1 MYRPIRFG
9 HVILKNSGN
18 REIGDGVDYIRKLDI
33 LQEGTSNENYYAYID
48 NKFEGVIDTLNIVG
62 KKVRFQ
68 TDSNRSPTIGVLS
81 VSGDGTSIEF
91 NQGSTVTISN
101 TLSFN
106 SKSGSRSYIKSTSS
120 GSQASLIYNGDDFCG
135 DYIRV
140 KDIALTTSATV
151 TLGPYSQNEGN
162 VSGFNFNT
170 DSGNTLSGMTITTSP
185 TGATF
190 YQNQEITFVVSSTYT
205 GQNSTVIHFFVN
217 GIKTQTGTSTIYS
230 SDTIENGDIVF
241 SSIEIPYSG
250 TVTGCS
256 FSTIGKTD
264 DLTMSLSN
272 YPVIISS
279 TYSQTANNVAVTFNE
294 PVFTNS
300 DGSGNLIASDFQL
313 TLLGGSG
320 QLNSSTPSSI
330 SKNGNI
336 YTLGIN
342 TSNLVGSEVLTIRPN
357 NYQIFDYQ
365 GQRADVNQ
373 SNNSVRLG
381 TVSASLS
388 QAEVSTDNLVITI
401 TFSEQVYNT
410 INGSGNLELS
420 DFILELSGGTA
431 TLSSTTPISI
441 FQNGFKYS
449 LGFEF
454 NGIPDG
460 NELIN
465 IKLAQNSIFDIQ
477 GVALPQVQSNSSD
490 NLNADDDSDGVANPI
505 DLCSGTTAGVSV
517 NMNGCEDS
525 ATKFYWVG
533 GTGNWSDFSNHW
545 ATSSGGSTFH
555 SRAPNSGENL
565 YFDQNSFSA
574 SDQVVTIDI
583 DNAACKNISW
593 SGVTNNPKFD
603 YNYKQLKV
611 YGSFLLNENMIL
623 YRDNTNLIGTASVTF
638 DSKGKQLRQLFLN
651 GPSVSLSSPLTL
663 SSQLYCQSGVFTTNN
678 HDVNTGNNFLIIVT
692 QNATMTL
699 NLGTSSITT
708 SNYYYS
714 YSRLSSSGNGDL
726 VMNNSQATY
735 LFNGSNYSDES
746 GRQGLQ
752 NDWKEIITNRSSTN
766 SINFYSYGDIDRL
779 VQKGNGQIRLHQTS
793 RNNGGPHGNNLSK
806 IGYAEIKNSA
816 NFTGNVSFTTLKLQ
830 GNGAIYTFGSNY
842 SYSVSET
849 FELGQAGCAIT
860 TLKASSPG
868 TVANISSVQ
877 SLTSNYLDIQDINY
891 TGTASF
897 TANNSINNGNNSG
910 ITFGA
915 STSRNL
921 YWIGGTGN
929 WSDGSQWSLS
939 SGGSALGCP
948 PTSVDNLY
956 FDQNSFSASD
966 QVVTIDIDNAACK
979 NISWSGVTNN
989 PKFDYNY
996 KQLKVYGS
1004 FLLNENMI
1012 LYRDNTNL
1020 IGTASVTFDSKGK
1033 QLRQL
1038 FLNGPS
1044 VSLSSPLTLSSQ
1056 LYCQSGVFT
1065 TNNHDVNTG
1074 NNFLIIVTQNATMT
1088 LNLGTSSITTSN
1100 YYYSYSRLSSSGNG
1114 DLVMN
1119 NSQATYLFNG
1129 SNYSDES
1136 GRQGLQNDW
1145 KEIITNRSS
1154 TNSINFYSYG
1164 DIDRLVQKGN
1174 GQIRLHQTSRNNG
1187 GPHGNNLSKIGYAE
1201 IKNSAN
1207 FTGNVSFTTLKLQ
1220 GNGAIYTFGSNYSY
1234 SVSETFELGQAG
1246 CAITTLK
1253 ASSPGT
1259 VANISSVQSLT
1270 SNYLD
1275 IQDINYTG
1283 TASFTA
1289 NNSIN
1294 NGNNSGI
1301 TFGLLQERNLYW
1313 IGGTGNWSDGSQWSL
1328 SSGGSA
1334 LGCPPTSVD
1343 NLYFDQNSFS
1353 ASDQVVT
1360 IDIDNAACKN
1370 ISWSGVT
1377 NNPKF
1382 DYNYKQLKV
1391 YGSFLLNENMI
1402 LYRDNTN
1409 LIGTASVTFD
1419 SKGKQLRQLFLNGP
1433 SVSLSSPLT
1442 LSSQLYC
1449 QSGVF
1454 TTNNHDVNTGNNFL
1468 IIVTQNATMTLNL
1481 GTSSIT
1487 TSNYYYSYSR
1497 LSSSGNGDLVMNNSQ
1512 ATYLFNGSNYSDES
1526 GRQGLQ
1532 NDWKEIITNRSSTN
1546 SINFYSYGDIDRLV
1560 QKGNGQI
1567 RLHQTSRNN
1576 GGPHGNNLSKI
1587 GYAEIK
1593 NSANFTG
1600 NVSFTTL
1607 KLQGNGAIYTFG
1619 SNYSYSVSET
1629 FELNSPLG
1637 QVSTIKSSSSG
1648 SQTDIT
1654 ILNSAPCVD
1663 YISVKDIN
1671 FSSTA
1676 TITAGPNS
1684 NDEGNNSGI
1693 EFYSDS
1699 SITLQG
1705 ISIIS
1710 DIGTSIADF
1719 QSATFT
1725 ATSTSEIPS
1734 NATLNWYV
1742 NKQLIQSGTSKTFSA
1757 GVITQN
1763 YDIECAI
1770 AIPYSG
1776 STGSCSFSV
1785 KGKSNTI
1792 NMNVSTNPI
1801 IRETIIT
1808 SDNKFIKVKFSE
1820 AVFTNSNST
1829 GELTTDDFRLYING
1843 GVATL
1848 SNSYPTSI
1856 VKEGAYYKLTFGL
1869 NGKLNGQEVI
1879 TVKPNGDYNIYD
1891 SQGLRSYQNQ
1901 SNNTVTLNYNPPIID
1916 GVSVNSAL
1924 NELTVVFS
1932 EPVNGSDQIPYSSAI
1947 RYNAFH
1953 ISVSGGNSTLATPL
1967 ANSISGS
1974 VDTYKLQ
1981 FTLQGTPNGNEI
1993 FRVTPV
1999 YNQIFDLQGFAASHL
2014 QSYNTTCVNCD
2025 SDSDGINDASDA
2037 CPNTPSGAVVDQN
2050 GCSDNQ
2056 KDADYDGVPD
2066 SQDYCLNT
2074 PLGTDVSANGCS
2086 LSQNNQ
2092 QDPSDNNNQDN
2103 NQDNDSGQSSNTTI
2117 DSDSDGIVDQSD
2129 NCPTTANANQADT
2142 DADGIGDVC
2151 DNAPNTANSNQTDSD
2166 GDGVGDAEDTDDDN
2180 DGVPDTLDAF
2190 PTNASESLDS
2200 DGDGIGD
2207 QADPDADN
2215 DGIAN
2220 ENDNCI
2226 TIANVSQ
2233 ADLDGDGLGDVCDT
2247 DADGDGY
2254 TYYNEASCGTSDFD
2268 ANSIPL
2274 DTDGDLIADCVD
2286 QDDDNDE
2293 FYDVNDRF
2301 PLDSLEW
2308 ADNDDDGIGD
2318 NADTDDDNDGWL
2330 DTLEDASGTDP
2341 KDNNDFPIDTDL
2353 DGDPD
2358 STDTDDDN
2366 DTYLDTED
2374 SFPLDN
2380 NEWSDNDNDGIGD
2393 NADLDD
2399 DNDDCL
2405 DVVDDFPFDPAFCR
2419 DIDGDGID
2427 DEFDYDSD
2435 NDGIPDHRDAF
2446 PLDPNGSLDTDGDG
2460 IPDSQDDDDGND
2472 GFPDE
2477 GTFISTALT
2486 PNQPGLESTWK
2497 IINLEDYPFT
2507 SVTVYAADG
2516 SLVYKSANYQND
2528 WTGTNIRTG
2537 NALPTGPYYYR
2548 ISLGGTSSEV
2558 KDGWLYIFN

>member
-1 MYRPIRFG
+1 M
-9 HVILKNSGN
+9 
-18 REIGDGVDYIRKLDI
+18 
-33 LQEGTSNENYYAYID
+33 
-48 NKFEGVIDTLNIVG
+48 
-62 KKVRFQ
+62 
-68 TDSNRSPTIGVLS
+68 
-81 VSGDGTSIEF
+81 
-91 NQGSTVTISN
+91 
-101 TLSFN
+101 
-106 SKSGSRSYIKSTSS
+106 
-120 GSQASLIYNGDDFCG
+120 
-135 DYIRV
+135 
-140 KDIALTTSATV
+140 
-151 TLGPYSQNEGN
+151 
-162 VSGFNFNT
+162 
-170 DSGNTLSGMTITTSP
+170 
-185 TGATF
+185 
-190 YQNQEITFVVSSTYT
+190 
-205 GQNSTVIHFFVN
+205 
-217 GIKTQTGTSTIYS
+217 
-230 SDTIENGDIVF
+230 
-241 SSIEIPYSG
+241 
-250 TVTGCS
+250 
-256 FSTIGKTD
+256 
-264 DLTMSLSN
+264 
-272 YPVIISS
+272 
-279 TYSQTANNVAVTFNE
+279 
-294 PVFTNS
+294 
-300 DGSGNLIASDFQL
+300 
-313 TLLGGSG
+313 
-320 QLNSSTPSSI
+320 
-330 SKNGNI
+330 
-336 YTLGIN
+336 
-342 TSNLVGSEVLTIRPN
+342 
-357 NYQIFDYQ
+357 
-365 GQRADVNQ
+365 
-373 SNNSVRLG
+373 
-381 TVSASLS
+381 
-388 QAEVSTDNLVITI
+388 
-401 TFSEQVYNT
+401 
-410 INGSGNLELS
+410 
-420 DFILELSGGTA
+420 
-431 TLSSTTPISI
+431 
-441 FQNGFKYS
+441 
-449 LGFEF
+449 
-454 NGIPDG
+454 
-460 NELIN
+460 
-465 IKLAQNSIFDIQ
+465 
-477 GVALPQVQSNSSD
+477 
-490 NLNADDDSDGVANPI
+490 
-505 DLCSGTTAGVSV
+505 
-517 NMNGCEDS
+517 
-525 ATKFYWVG
+525 
-533 GTGNWSDFSNHW
+533 
-545 ATSSGGSTFH
+545 
-555 SRAPNSGENL
+555 
-565 YFDQNSFSA
+565 
-574 SDQVVTIDI
+574 
-583 DNAACKNISW
+583 
-593 SGVTNNPKFD
+593 
-603 YNYKQLKV
+603 
-611 YGSFLLNENMIL
+611 
-623 YRDNTNLIGTASVTF
+623 
-638 DSKGKQLRQLFLN
+638 
-651 GPSVSLSSPLTL
+651 
-663 SSQLYCQSGVFTTNN
+663 
-678 HDVNTGNNFLIIVT
+678 
-692 QNATMTL
+692 
-699 NLGTSSITT
+699 
-708 SNYYYS
+708 
-714 YSRLSSSGNGDL
+714 
-726 VMNNSQATY
+726 
-735 LFNGSNYSDES
+735 
-746 GRQGLQ
+746 
-752 NDWKEIITNRSSTN
+752 
-766 SINFYSYGDIDRL
+766 
-779 VQKGNGQIRLHQTS
+779 
-793 RNNGGPHGNNLSK
+793 
-806 IGYAEIKNSA
+806 
-816 NFTGNVSFTTLKLQ
+816 
-830 GNGAIYTFGSNY
+830 
-842 SYSVSET
+842 
-849 FELGQAGCAIT
+849 
-860 TLKASSPG
+860 
-868 TVANISSVQ
+868 Q

-915 STSRNL
+915 STS
-921 YWIGGTGN
+921 
-929 WSDGSQWSLS
+929 
-939 SGGSALGCP
+939 
-948 PTSVDNLY
+948 
-956 FDQNSFSASD
+956 
-966 QVVTIDIDNAACK
+966 
-979 NISWSGVTNN
+979 
-989 PKFDYNY
+989 
-996 KQLKVYGS
+996 
-1004 FLLNENMI
+1004 
-1012 LYRDNTNL
+1012 
-1020 IGTASVTFDSKGK
+1020 
-1033 QLRQL
+1033 
-1038 FLNGPS
+1038 
-1044 VSLSSPLTLSSQ
+1044 
-1056 LYCQSGVFT
+1056 
-1065 TNNHDVNTG
+1065 
-1074 NNFLIIVTQNATMT
+1074 
-1088 LNLGTSSITTSN
+1088 
-1100 YYYSYSRLSSSGNG
+1100 
-1114 DLVMN
+1114 
-1119 NSQATYLFNG
+1119 
-1129 SNYSDES
+1129 
-1136 GRQGLQNDW
+1136 
-1145 KEIITNRSS
+1145 
-1154 TNSINFYSYG
+1154 
-1164 DIDRLVQKGN
+1164 
-1174 GQIRLHQTSRNNG
+1174 
-1187 GPHGNNLSKIGYAE
+1187 
-1201 IKNSAN
+1201 
-1207 FTGNVSFTTLKLQ
+1207 
-1220 GNGAIYTFGSNYSY
+1220 
-1234 SVSETFELGQAG
+1234 
-1246 CAITTLK
+1246 
-1253 ASSPGT
+1253 
-1259 VANISSVQSLT
+1259 
-1270 SNYLD
+1270 
-1275 IQDINYTG
+1275 
-1283 TASFTA
+1283 
-1289 NNSIN
+1289 
-1294 NGNNSGI
+1294 
-1301 TFGLLQERNLYW
+1301 RNLYW

-1829 GELTTDDFRLYING
+1829 GELTTNDFRLYING

-1856 VKEGAYYKLTFGL
+1856 LKEGAYYKLTFGL

-1953 ISVSGGNSTLATPL
+1953 ISVSGGNSTLTTPL

-1993 FRVTPV
+1993 FKVTPV

-2025 SDSDGINDASDA
+2025 SDSDGINDASDV

-2103 NQDNDSGQSSNTTI
+2103 DSGQSSNTTI

-2129 NCPTTANANQADT
+2129 NCPTTANANQADA
-2142 DADGIGDVC
+2142 DNDGIGDAC

-2180 DGVPDTLDAF
+2180 DGVPDALDAF

-2207 QADPDADN
+2207 QADPDADD
-2215 DGIAN
+2215 DGIAD

-2233 ADLDGDGLGDVCDT
+2233 ADMDGDGLGDVCDT

-2254 TYYNEASCGTSDFD
+2254 TYYNEASCGTSDLD
-2268 ANSIPL
+2268 AYSIPL

-2308 ADNDDDGIGD
+2308 ADNDTDGIGD

-2374 SFPLDN
+2374 SFPLDS

-2419 DIDGDGID
+2419 DIDGDGIED
-2427 DEFDYDSD
+2427 VFDFDSD
-2435 NDGIPDHRDAF
+2435 NDGIPDSEDAF
-2446 PLDPNGSLDTDGDG
+2446 PLDPNVSEDSDGDG
-2460 IPDSQDDDDGND
+2460 IADSIDEDDNND
-2472 GFPDE
+2472 GFPDD
-2477 GTFISTALT
+2477 TSIISTALT

-2507 SVTVYAADG
+2507 SVKVYAADG

-2558 KDGWLYIFN
+2558 KEGWLYIFN